1 MALPDSLN
9 AELNSLLTAAWSQI
23 MADAA
28 ANSGV
33 TNFTFNVK
41 IIDNPAGGPLD
52 YEIGFQH
59 RFRTEVS
66 QSTYERITGTVS

>member
-1 MALPDSLN
+1 MALPNSLN
-9 AELNSLLTAAWSQI
+9 AELNSLVVAAWPQI

-33 TNFTFNVK
+33 TNFSFNVR

-52 YEIGFQH
+52 YEIGFTH
-59 RFRTEVS
+59 RVRTEVS
-66 QSTYERITGTVS
+66 QSSFERVTGTAS